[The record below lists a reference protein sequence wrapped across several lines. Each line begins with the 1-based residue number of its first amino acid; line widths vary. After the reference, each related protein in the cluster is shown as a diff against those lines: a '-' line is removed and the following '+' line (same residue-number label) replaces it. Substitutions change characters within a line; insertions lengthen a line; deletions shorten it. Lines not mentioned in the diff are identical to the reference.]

1 MVGRYSDISKDIFH
15 RESLIDDYIKFTAKE
30 NRFNVLMNILPHTQ
44 I

>member
-1 MVGRYSDISKDIFH
+1 MVGRYSDVSKYIFH

-30 NRFNVLMNILPHTQ
+30 SRFNISMNMLPHTQ